1 MAISFNIPATE
12 AKTRVVDEVV
22 GRFRSGY
29 QTASGRPVS
38 LDAFRV
44 TTSDREVAA
53 TLAELYGTDGEGD
66 AVSTWDTTTDEV
78 FQTFTKATEVPI
90 IVEPKS
96 IRTSLVLWS
105 NKGAKIVETDGQF
118 LIEDGKVTD
127 KPWAGA
133 GKPLAEMKADAQA
146 GVGPAPSLQVYFR
159 IAGYEDL
166 GKFKFFSGSWG
177 AIEAFSAAE
186 VAVDKIGGAARAT
199 LGLERVE
206 FTNRDGQNV
215 SFVKPTIK
223 VHGAVEA

>member
-1 MAISFNIPATE
+1 MAISFNIPTE
-12 AKTRVVDEVV
+12 NAQRTVDEVV

-29 QTASGRPVS
+29 QTSSGRPVS

-44 TTSDREVAA
+44 TTGDKEVAETIGA
-53 TLAELYGTDGEGD
+53 VLGMDDTG
-66 AVSTWDTTTDEV
+66 VSTWDTSTDEV
-78 FQTFTKATEVPI
+78 MQVFTSATEVPI
-90 IVEPKS
+90 IVEPRS
-96 IRTSLVLWS
+96 IKTSLVLWS

-146 GVGPAPSLQVYFR
+146 GVGPAPSLQCYFR
-159 IAGYEDL
+159 IAEYEDL

-177 AIEAFSAAE
+177 AIESFSAAE
-186 VAVDKIGGAARAT
+186 LAVEKIGGAARAT

-215 SFVKPTIK
+215 SFVKPYLK